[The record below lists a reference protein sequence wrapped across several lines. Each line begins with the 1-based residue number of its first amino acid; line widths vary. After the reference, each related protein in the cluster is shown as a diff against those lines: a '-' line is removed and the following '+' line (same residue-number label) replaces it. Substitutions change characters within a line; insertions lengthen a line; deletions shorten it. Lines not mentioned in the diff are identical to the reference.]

1 MWNQRK
7 GRRVKINFKSQKLT
21 SSCHDLEPSHIKS
34 SVEMGNMEDRHFYV
48 GCNWASE
55 ENDLLKVMLMTT
67 GQCQT
72 LCSEGEKKQHRG
84 RAYCAQLEFKRKKV
98 LCQREHFLGPQKCK
112 CGDLCLWLGSYSDWV
127 VSSCMLTANWAL
139 TDRSPCQ
146 PALLFQVVF

>member
-7 GRRVKINFKSQKLT
+7 GRQAKINFKSQKLT
-21 SSCHDLEPSHIKS
+21 SSYHDLEPSHIKS
-34 SVEMGNMEDRHFYV
+34 SVEMRNMEDRHFYV

-72 LCSEGEKKQHRG
+72 LRFEEKKRTSTEAEHIVPSLSLWGKRFCARG
-84 RAYCAQLEFKRKKV
+84 EN
-98 LCQREHFLGPQKCK
+98 LGDHKNVNVET
-112 CGDLCLWLGSYSDWV
+112 CLWLGSHSDWV
-127 VSSCMLTANWAL
+127 VSPCMLTANWAL
-139 TDRSPCQ
+139 TECIPSQ